1 MVERI
6 ILRRCNFCKQLCPK
20 AIYIFFI
27 YGMIEGMRD
36 LLQILGEKKEE
47 FIYGKKT

>member
-1 MVERI
+1 MVDKI
-6 ILRRCNFCKQLCPK
+6 ILRKNNFCNQLCPK

-27 YGMIEGMRD
+27 CGMIEGVRT

-47 FIYGKKT
+47 ITYGKKT